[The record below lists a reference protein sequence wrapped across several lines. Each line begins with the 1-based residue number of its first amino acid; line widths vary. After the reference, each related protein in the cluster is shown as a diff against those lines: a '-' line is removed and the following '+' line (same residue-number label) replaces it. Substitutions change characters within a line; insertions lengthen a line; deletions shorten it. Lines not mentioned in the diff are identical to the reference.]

1 MKLMQNSGVPIYQQI
16 ADSFKTDILAGR
28 YEQGEFLPSI
38 RGLAKDLKISV
49 ITTRRLM
56 SSLQMRDSSQRRRA
70 RAFMSMHRT
79 AR

>member
-38 RGLAKDLKISV
+38 RGLENQCDNHDEGL
-49 ITTRRLM
+49 
-56 SSLQMRDSSQRRRA
+56 
-70 RAFMSMHRT
+70 
-79 AR
+79 